1 MRLGAMSICLTQE
14 SHAKLHT
21 VRALVV
27 DEDAV
32 YQNLLCKLLVSN
44 GVKIVGRVSH
54 LDEAV
59 GMYKDA
65 APDVVL
71 ADLSSDVESRITR
84 LFKIKEIDPLAKIV
98 VFSILSFFG
107 DVAQGRDGL
116 IDAHIMK
123 GSAAR
128 DIVGTIQNVVVGEKT

>member
-1 MRLGAMSICLTQE
+1 MTQE
-14 SHAKLHT
+14 SYAKLHT

-32 YQNLLCKLLVSN
+32 YQNLLCKLLVTN
-44 GVKIVGRVSH
+44 GMQVVGRVSH

-107 DVAQGRDGL
+107 DVTHGRDGL

-128 DIVGTIQNVVVGEKT
+128 EIVGTINNVVIGEKS